1 MMPAAGT
8 TPKGAGSEE
17 SAARWVRCM
26 FGRVARR
33 YDLLN
38 HLLSFNMD
46 KRWRA
51 RTVERIAEVLARPGA
66 KVLDLCCGTGDV
78 LLSMEERCGAAA
90 GSRAAIFG
98 SDFCHPMLLE
108 ARRKIGK
115 SQLRSPLFEADAL
128 SLPLAH
134 ESLDLL
140 TVAFGFRNLANY
152 QRGLY
157 ELERVLKPGGVLAVL
172 EFSQPTN
179 RVFGA
184 LYRFFS
190 KYVLPLVGGLISGS
204 RDAYAYLPESI
215 RNFPRPEELAHQM
228 RDCGFSSVD
237 FERMTFG
244 VVALHVAKK

>member
-1 MMPAAGT
+1 MMPAAGA
-8 TPKGAGSEE
+8 TPKGATSEE
-17 SAARWVRCM
+17 SAARWVRGM
-26 FGRVARR
+26 FGRVAGR

-38 HLLSFNMD
+38 HLLSFNLD
-46 KRWRA
+46 KRWRRRA
-51 RTVERIAEVLARPGA
+51 VERIADTLARPHA

-78 LLSMEERCGAAA
+78 LLAMESRRGALAD
-90 GSRAAIFG
+90 SRAAIFG

-108 ARRKIGK
+108 AHRKIGGAR
-115 SQLRSPLFEADAL
+115 LHSPLFEADAL
-128 SLPLAH
+128 ALPLPH
-134 ESLDLL
+134 ESLDLI

-179 RVFGA
+179 RIFRA
-184 LYRFFS
+184 LYGFFS

-204 RDAYAYLPESI
+204 RDAYSYLPESI
-215 RNFPRPEELAHQM
+215 RTFPRPEELAHQM
-228 RDCGFSSVD
+228 RDCGFSSVE

-244 VVALHVAKK
+244 VVALHLAKK

>member
-8 TPKGAGSEE
+8 TPKGANSEE
-17 SAARWVRCM
+17 SAARWVRGM
-26 FGRVARR
+26 FGRVAGR
-33 YDLLN
+33 YDFLN
-38 HLLSFNMD
+38 HLLSFNLD

-51 RTVERIAEVLARPGA
+51 RTVERVADILAQPHA

-78 LLSMEERCGAAA
+78 LLFMEARRGNAF
-90 GSRAAIFG
+90 ILG
-98 SDFCHPMLLE
+98 SDFCHPMLIE
-108 ARRKIGK
+108 ARRKIGGT
-115 SQLRSPLFEADAL
+115 QLLSPLFEADAL

-134 ESLDLL
+134 ESLDLI

-179 RVFGA
+179 RAFRA

-190 KYVLPLVGGLISGS
+190 KYVLPFVGGLISGS
-204 RDAYAYLPESI
+204 REAYSYLPESI
-215 RNFPRPEELAHQM
+215 RKFPSPEDLAHQM
-228 RDCGFSSVD
+228 RDCGFSSVE

-244 VVALHVAKK
+244 VVALHLAKK